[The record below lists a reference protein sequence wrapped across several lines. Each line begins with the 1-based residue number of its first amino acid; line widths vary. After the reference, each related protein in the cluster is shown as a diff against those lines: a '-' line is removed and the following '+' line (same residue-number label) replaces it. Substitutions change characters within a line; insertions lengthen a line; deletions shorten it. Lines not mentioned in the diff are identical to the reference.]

1 MKKTLISAS
10 VMAASGVAF
19 AASNVTLYGVIEE
32 GVVVSKAK
40 HEDTLVNLKSGFDSG
55 NRWGLRGVEDLGNGY
70 SVGFILEQG
79 FTANNGDEG
88 ESGKAFNR
96 EAILSVKGGFGS
108 LAFGRTGGLAFAQSQ
123 AIRTGW
129 VFGTGYGA
137 SGWNTIDYIAK
148 RMNNTVSYASPVF
161 SGFSVHAMYSN
172 GVDADTSKWSDNS
185 HYYGLGVKYNANN
198 ILSSLIFEAVDNKGT
213 ATAKKTMGDYISEA
227 MWAWGESDD
236 KQEIK
241 LPLTGAD
248 KEAYDKFAKTEVEPA
263 KSAQK
268 TKYGLNFGFEWNL
281 GTITPMF
288 GYQYVWQ
295 DGGNKDHQFGLSAKA
310 PVAGG
315 TVKVGARYLFG
326 KNDGAAAGKEDK
338 HNVWTIGAA
347 YEYPLSK
354 RTIIKSYAGYADAGK
369 EWKNKEDINYNGYQL
384 YLGLCHSF

>member
-1 MKKTLISAS
+1 MKKTLIAAA

-40 HEDTLVNLKSGFDSG
+40 HKDTLVNLKSGFDSG

-88 ESGKAFNR
+88 EAGKAFNR

-108 LAFGRTGGLAFAQSQ
+108 LAFGRTGGLAFTQSQ

-137 SGWNTIDYIAK
+137 AGWNAIDWVAK
-148 RMNNTVSYASPVF
+148 RMNNTISYASPAF
-161 SGFSVHAMYSN
+161 AGFTVHAMYSN
-172 GVDADTSKWSDNS
+172 GVEADTNKWSDNS
-185 HYYGLGVKYNANN
+185 HYYGIGVKYNANN
-198 ILSSLIFEAVDNKGT
+198 MLSSLIFEAVDNKGT
-213 ATAKKTMGDYISEA
+213 AVPAQTFGDFITEDFYDSVIKEDGDLAYDDVKDDVITKGKNAKKT
-227 MWAWGESDD
+227 
-236 KQEIK
+236 Q
-241 LPLTGAD
+241 
-248 KEAYDKFAKTEVEPA
+248 
-263 KSAQK
+263 
-268 TKYGLNFGFEWNL
+268 YGLNFGFEWNL

-315 TVKVGARYLFG
+315 TVKVGARYTFG
-326 KNDGAAAGKEDK
+326 KNDGAKANEEDK
-338 HNVWTIGAA
+338 HNAWLIGAA

-354 RTIIKSYAGYADAGK
+354 RTIVKSYAGYAHAAK
-369 EWKNKEDINYNGYQL
+369 AWKKQYDTSYNGYQV

>member
-1 MKKTLISAS
+1 MKKTLIAAA

-40 HEDTLVNLKSGFDSG
+40 HKDTLVNLKSGFDSG

-88 ESGKAFNR
+88 EAGKAFNR

-137 SGWNTIDYIAK
+137 AGWNAIDWVAK
-148 RMNNTVSYASPVF
+148 RMNNTISYASPAF
-161 SGFSVHAMYSN
+161 AGFTVHAMYSN
-172 GVDADTSKWSDNS
+172 GVEADTNKWSDNS
-185 HYYGLGVKYNANN
+185 HYYGIGVKYNANN
-198 ILSSLIFEAVDNKGT
+198 MLSSLIFEAVDNKGT
-213 ATAKKTMGDYISEA
+213 AVPAQTFGDFITEDFCDSVIKEDGDLAYDDVKDDVITKGKNAKKT
-227 MWAWGESDD
+227 
-236 KQEIK
+236 Q
-241 LPLTGAD
+241 
-248 KEAYDKFAKTEVEPA
+248 
-263 KSAQK
+263 
-268 TKYGLNFGFEWNL
+268 YGLNFGFEWNL

-315 TVKVGARYLFG
+315 TVKVGARYTFG
-326 KNDGAAAGKEDK
+326 KNDGAKANEEDK
-338 HNVWTIGAA
+338 HNAWLIGAA

-354 RTIIKSYAGYADAGK
+354 RTIVKSYAGYAHAAK
-369 EWKNKEDINYNGYQL
+369 AWKKQYDTSYNGYQV

>member
-1 MKKTLISAS
+1 MKKTLIAVA

-40 HEDTLVNLKSGFDSG
+40 HKDTLVNLKSGFDSG

-88 ESGKAFNR
+88 EAGKAFNR

-137 SGWNTIDYIAK
+137 AGWNAIDWVAK
-148 RMNNTVSYASPVF
+148 RMNNTISYASPAF
-161 SGFSVHAMYSN
+161 AGFTVHAMYSN
-172 GVDADTSKWSDNS
+172 GVEADTNKWSDNS
-185 HYYGLGVKYNANN
+185 HYYGIGVKYNANN

-213 ATAKKTMGDYISEA
+213 AVPAQTFGDFITEDFYDSVIKEDGDLAYDDVKDDVITEGKNAKKN
-227 MWAWGESDD
+227 
-236 KQEIK
+236 Q
-241 LPLTGAD
+241 
-248 KEAYDKFAKTEVEPA
+248 
-263 KSAQK
+263 
-268 TKYGLNFGFEWNL
+268 YGLNFGFEWNL

-315 TVKVGARYLFG
+315 TVKVGARYTFG
-326 KNDGAAAGKEDK
+326 KNDGAKANEEDK
-338 HNVWTIGAA
+338 HNAWLIGAA

-354 RTIIKSYAGYADAGK
+354 RTIVKSYAGYAHAAK
-369 EWKNKEDINYNGYQL
+369 AWKKQYDTSYNGYQV

>member
-1 MKKTLISAS
+1 MKKTLIAAA

-40 HEDTLVNLKSGFDSG
+40 HKDTLVNLKSGFDSG

-88 ESGKAFNR
+88 EAGKAFNR

-137 SGWNTIDYIAK
+137 AGWNAIDWVAK
-148 RMNNTVSYASPVF
+148 RMNNTISYTSSAF
-161 SGFSVHAMYSN
+161 AGFTVHAMYSN
-172 GVDADTSKWSDNS
+172 GVEADTNKWSDNS
-185 HYYGLGVKYNANN
+185 HYYGIGVKYNANN

-213 ATAKKTMGDYISEA
+213 AVPAQTFGDFITEDFYDSVIKEDGDLAYDDVKDDVITEGKNAKKT
-227 MWAWGESDD
+227 
-236 KQEIK
+236 Q
-241 LPLTGAD
+241 
-248 KEAYDKFAKTEVEPA
+248 
-263 KSAQK
+263 
-268 TKYGLNFGFEWNL
+268 YGLNFGFEWNL

-315 TVKVGARYLFG
+315 TVKVGARYTFG
-326 KNDGAAAGKEDK
+326 KNDGAKANEEDK
-338 HNVWTIGAA
+338 HNAWLIGAA

-354 RTIIKSYAGYADAGK
+354 RTIVKSYAGYAHAAK
-369 EWKNKEDINYNGYQL
+369 AWKKQYDTSYNGYQV

>member
-1 MKKTLISAS
+1 MKKTLIAAA

-40 HEDTLVNLKSGFDSG
+40 HKDTLVNLKSGFDSG

-88 ESGKAFNR
+88 EAGKAFNR

-108 LAFGRTGGLAFAQSQ
+108 FAFGRTGGLAFAQSQ

-137 SGWNTIDYIAK
+137 AGWNAIDWVAK
-148 RMNNTVSYASPVF
+148 RMNNTISYASSAF
-161 SGFSVHAMYSN
+161 AGFTVHAMYSN
-172 GVDADTSKWSDNS
+172 GVEADTNKWSDNS
-185 HYYGLGVKYNANN
+185 HYYGIGVKYNANN

-213 ATAKKTMGDYISEA
+213 AVPAQTFGDFITEDFYDSVIKEDGDLAYDDVKDDVITEGKNAKKT
-227 MWAWGESDD
+227 
-236 KQEIK
+236 Q
-241 LPLTGAD
+241 
-248 KEAYDKFAKTEVEPA
+248 
-263 KSAQK
+263 
-268 TKYGLNFGFEWNL
+268 YGLNFGFEWNL

-315 TVKVGARYLFG
+315 TVKVGARYTFG
-326 KNDGAAAGKEDK
+326 KNDGAKANEEDK
-338 HNVWTIGAA
+338 HNAWLIGAA

-354 RTIIKSYAGYADAGK
+354 RTIVKSYAGYAHAAK
-369 EWKNKEDINYNGYQL
+369 AWKKQYDTSYNGYQV

>member
-1 MKKTLISAS
+1 MKKTLIAAA

-40 HEDTLVNLKSGFDSG
+40 HKDTLVNLKSGFDSG

-88 ESGKAFNR
+88 EAGKAFNR

-137 SGWNTIDYIAK
+137 AGWNAIDLVAK
-148 RMNNTVSYASPVF
+148 RMNNTISYASPAF
-161 SGFSVHAMYSN
+161 AGFTVHAMYSN
-172 GVDADTSKWSDNS
+172 GVEADTNKWSDNS
-185 HYYGLGVKYNANN
+185 HYYGIGVKYNANN

-213 ATAKKTMGDYISEA
+213 AVPAQTFGDFITEDFYDSVIKEDGDLAYDDVKDDVITEGKNAKKT
-227 MWAWGESDD
+227 
-236 KQEIK
+236 Q
-241 LPLTGAD
+241 
-248 KEAYDKFAKTEVEPA
+248 
-263 KSAQK
+263 
-268 TKYGLNFGFEWNL
+268 YGLNFGFEWNL

-315 TVKVGARYLFG
+315 TVKVGARYTFG
-326 KNDGAAAGKEDK
+326 KNDGAKANEEDK
-338 HNVWTIGAA
+338 HNAWLIGAA

-354 RTIIKSYAGYADAGK
+354 RTIVKSYAGYAHAAK
-369 EWKNKEDINYNGYQL
+369 AWKKQYDTSYNGYQV

>member
-1 MKKTLISAS
+1 MKKTLIAAA

-40 HEDTLVNLKSGFDSG
+40 HKDTLVNLKSGFDSG

-88 ESGKAFNR
+88 EAGKAFNR

-137 SGWNTIDYIAK
+137 AGWNAIDWVAK
-148 RMNNTVSYASPVF
+148 RMNNTISYASPAF
-161 SGFSVHAMYSN
+161 AGFTVHAMYSN
-172 GVDADTSKWSDNS
+172 GVEADTNKWSDNS
-185 HYYGLGVKYNANN
+185 HYYGIGVKYNANN

-213 ATAKKTMGDYISEA
+213 AVPAQTFGDFITEDFYDSVIKEDGDLAYDDVKDDVITEGKNAKKT
-227 MWAWGESDD
+227 
-236 KQEIK
+236 Q
-241 LPLTGAD
+241 
-248 KEAYDKFAKTEVEPA
+248 
-263 KSAQK
+263 
-268 TKYGLNFGFEWNL
+268 YGLNFGFEWNL
-281 GTITPMF
+281 GTITPVF

-315 TVKVGARYLFG
+315 TVKVGARYTFG
-326 KNDGAAAGKEDK
+326 KNDGAKANEEDK
-338 HNVWTIGAA
+338 HNAWLIGAA

-354 RTIIKSYAGYADAGK
+354 RTIVKSYAGYAHAAK
-369 EWKNKEDINYNGYQL
+369 AWKKQYDTSYNGYQV

>member
-1 MKKTLISAS
+1 MKKTLIAAA

-40 HEDTLVNLKSGFDSG
+40 HKDTLVNLKSGFDSS

-88 ESGKAFNR
+88 EAGKAFNR

-137 SGWNTIDYIAK
+137 AGWNAIDWVAK
-148 RMNNTVSYASPVF
+148 RMNNTISYASPAF
-161 SGFSVHAMYSN
+161 AGFTVHAMYSN
-172 GVDADTSKWSDNS
+172 GVEADTNKWSDNS
-185 HYYGLGVKYNANN
+185 HYYGIGVKYNANN
-198 ILSSLIFEAVDNKGT
+198 MLSSLIFEAVDNKGT
-213 ATAKKTMGDYISEA
+213 AVPAQTFGDFITEDFYDSVIKEDGDLAYDDVKDDVITKGKNAKKT
-227 MWAWGESDD
+227 
-236 KQEIK
+236 Q
-241 LPLTGAD
+241 
-248 KEAYDKFAKTEVEPA
+248 
-263 KSAQK
+263 
-268 TKYGLNFGFEWNL
+268 YGLNFGFEWNL

-315 TVKVGARYLFG
+315 TVKVGARYTFG
-326 KNDGAAAGKEDK
+326 KNDGAKANEEDK
-338 HNVWTIGAA
+338 HNAWLIGAA

-354 RTIIKSYAGYADAGK
+354 RTIVKSYAGYAHAAK
-369 EWKNKEDINYNGYQL
+369 AWKKQYDTSYNGYQV

>member
-1 MKKTLISAS
+1 
-10 VMAASGVAF
+10 MAASGVAF

-40 HEDTLVNLKSGFDSG
+40 HKDTLVNLKSGFDSG

-88 ESGKAFNR
+88 EAGKAFNR

-137 SGWNTIDYIAK
+137 AGWNAIDWVAK
-148 RMNNTVSYASPVF
+148 RMNNTISYASPAF
-161 SGFSVHAMYSN
+161 AGFTVHAMYSN
-172 GVDADTSKWSDNS
+172 GVEADTNKWSDNS
-185 HYYGLGVKYNANN
+185 HYYGIGVKYNANN

-213 ATAKKTMGDYISEA
+213 AVPAQTFGDFITEDFYDSVIKEDGDLAYDDVKDDVITEGKNAKKT
-227 MWAWGESDD
+227 
-236 KQEIK
+236 Q
-241 LPLTGAD
+241 
-248 KEAYDKFAKTEVEPA
+248 
-263 KSAQK
+263 
-268 TKYGLNFGFEWNL
+268 YGLNFGFEWNL

-315 TVKVGARYLFG
+315 TVKVGARYTFG
-326 KNDGAAAGKEDK
+326 KNDGAKANEEDK
-338 HNVWTIGAA
+338 HNAWLIGAA

-354 RTIIKSYAGYADAGK
+354 RTIVKSYAGYAHAAK
-369 EWKNKEDINYNGYQL
+369 AWKKQYDTSYNGYQV